1 MPFEY
6 DPRKS
11 QLNREKH
18 GIDFEEAQALWKDEN
33 RLEIPART
41 VDEPRSLLI
50 GQINGIMW
58 SAVITYRDD
67 NIRIISVRHSR
78 TEEVELYESL

>member
-58 SAVITYRDD
+58 SVVITYRDA
-67 NIRIISVRHSR
+67 NIRIISVRRSR

>member
-18 GIDFEEAQALWKDEN
+18 EIDFEEAQALWKDEN